1 MISWFSAV
9 IAASSAS
16 VISVIVS
23 ILPTVKLVVGI
34 GVKTIEL
41 KISILLIVK
50 FGLAVKTKVVVGPV
64 PCFLTHNPA
73 IISGFSNEPK
83 LNAFLSVVIIAAVIS
98 WFCVVISASSAAV
111 ILISAL
117 SLRSIIK
124 LSTIDEKL
132 KNSEAYSLSLPSLI
146 VKLGLATNINL

>member
-1 MISWFSAV
+1 MISWSV
-9 IAASSAS
+9 SRISASSAS

-23 ILPTVKLVVGI
+23 ILPTVKLVVAGI
-34 GVKTIEL
+34 GLEANVV
-41 KISILLIVK
+41 SAPLIVNP
-50 FGLAVKTKVVVGPV
+50 GLVFKTKVVLCAVTFFET
-64 PCFLTHNPA
+64 CNPS
-73 IISGFSNEPK
+73 IIWDDVRLLK
-83 LNAFLSVVIIAAVIS
+83 LNAFLIMFNLSVVMS
-98 WFCVVISASSAAV
+98 WGVPSISASSAVV

-124 LSTIDEKL
+124 SSTIDEKL